1 MGGFYIFAQKNLMRK
16 TFLMILTTCGILTQS
31 QIQDNIFREKEQQE
45 ITPEMRGPGDD
56 NDDGTLEDDDPLPVS
71 VDDDLPLLLAA
82 AIALILGQARKR
94 AKSIS

>member
-1 MGGFYIFAQKNLMRK
+1 MRK
-16 TFLMILTTCGILTQS
+16 LFFVVLTALGIFTHS
-31 QIQDNIFREKEQQE
+31 QIQHNPFRETEQE
-45 ITPEMRGPGDD
+45 ITNTEMRGPGDD

-71 VDDDLPLLLAA
+71 VDDDLMLLLAA